1 MRVDDGL
8 DDLPPEVAAAVHRL
22 AREAVTNARR
32 HARGATRRLLDGF
45 AGRLPAG
52 PPAQPAQALTDREE
66 QILEAVAR
74 GRTNGEIARESSLA
88 GSTVKTHIAG
98 LMAKIGAR
106 NRVEAAM
113 RAYETGRVGGTPR

>member
-1 MRVDDGL
+1 MEPAED
-8 DDLPPEVAAAVHRL
+8 PEDPIQAVLAALAVSARRANL
-22 AREAVTNARR
+22 ARSAVLAD
-32 HARGATRRLLDGF
+32 A
-45 AGRLPAG
+45 
-52 PPAQPAQALTDREE
+52 
-66 QILEAVAR
+66 LEAVAR

-113 RAYETGRVGGTPR
+113 RPYGTGRVGGTPR